1 MASKYRLTAREQ
13 SLVVEGLNA
22 LAREHQRMAADARRL
37 GYPAEAR
44 SIESV
49 GVEAASLAALAESVR
64 VERITVRY

>member
-1 MASKYRLTAREQ
+1 MAQKYRLTVEEQ
-13 SLVVEGLNA
+13 GLVIEGLNA

-44 SIESV
+44 QIERT
-49 GVEAASLAALAESVR
+49 GANAAALASLAESVR